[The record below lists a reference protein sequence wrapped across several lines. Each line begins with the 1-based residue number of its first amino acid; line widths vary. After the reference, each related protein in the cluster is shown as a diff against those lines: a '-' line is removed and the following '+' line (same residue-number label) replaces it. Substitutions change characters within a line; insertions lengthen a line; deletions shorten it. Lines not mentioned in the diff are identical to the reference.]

1 MMKKIY
7 IQPTIDVAEIETR
20 LSLLTGSDTNQLG
33 VYNGTDDAV
42 EEDDQLSST
51 HYSIWNDDE

>member
-1 MMKKIY
+1 MKKIY
-7 IQPTIDVAEIETR
+7 IQPTIYVAEIEMR

-33 VYNGTDDAV
+33 VYNDTDDAV

-51 HYSIWNDDE
+51 HYSIWNYDE